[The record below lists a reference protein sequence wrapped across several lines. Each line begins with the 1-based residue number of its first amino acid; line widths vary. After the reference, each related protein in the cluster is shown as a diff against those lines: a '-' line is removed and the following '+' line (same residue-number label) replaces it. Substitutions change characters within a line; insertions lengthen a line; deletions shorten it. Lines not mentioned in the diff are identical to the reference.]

1 MIIGFLGGGNMG
13 SALMQRLVK
22 SRPAGFDAVKAYDPT
37 EAAQKRL
44 ADIGV
49 ALASSAD
56 ELFAD
61 CDMIVLAVKPQ
72 VLEKAVAPYA
82 GALSG
87 KFVVS
92 IAAGWTLEQLHKL
105 LPESAHVLRVMPN
118 TPALV
123 GCGMT
128 ALCDSPE
135 LSSDERAAA
144 EALFGS
150 VGEYVWLSEHLIDAV
165 TGVSGS
171 GAAYVYMFIDAMACG
186 GVRMGLPRSVA
197 VKLAAQTVK
206 GAAEMVL
213 STNEHPDALR
223 DAVCSPA
230 GTTIEA
236 VRVLEERGLRPAV
249 MDAVIACAEK
259 SRDMARSK

>member
-13 SALMQRLVK
+13 SALMQGLVK

-105 LPESAHVLRVMPN
+105 LP
-118 TPALV
+118 
-123 GCGMT
+123 
-128 ALCDSPE
+128 
-135 LSSDERAAA
+135 
-144 EALFGS
+144 
-150 VGEYVWLSEHLIDAV
+150 
-165 TGVSGS
+165 
-171 GAAYVYMFIDAMACG
+171 
-186 GVRMGLPRSVA
+186 
-197 VKLAAQTVK
+197 
-206 GAAEMVL
+206 
-213 STNEHPDALR
+213 
-223 DAVCSPA
+223 
-230 GTTIEA
+230 
-236 VRVLEERGLRPAV
+236 
-249 MDAVIACAEK
+249 
-259 SRDMARSK
+259 

>member
-1 MIIGFLGGGNMG
+1 MKIGFLGGGNMG
-13 SALMQRLVK
+13 SALMQGLIK
-22 SRPAGFDAVKAYDPT
+22 SESAGFDAIMAYDPT
-37 EAAQKRL
+37 EDAQKRL
-44 ADIGV
+44 NDMGV
-49 ALASSAD
+49 KLAASAE
-56 ELFAD
+56 ELFKI
-61 CDMIVLAVKPQ
+61 CDMTVLAVKPQ
-72 VLEKAVAPYA
+72 VLENAVAPYA
-82 GALSG
+82 DALDG

-92 IAAGWTLEQLHKL
+92 IAAGWTLKKLHIL

-118 TPALV
+118 TPALA
-123 GCGMT
+123 GCGIT
-128 ALCDSPE
+128 ALCDTPE
-135 LSSDERAAA
+135 LTQTERAAA
-144 EALFGS
+144 EALFKA
-150 VGEYVWLSEHLIDAV
+150 VGEYVWLDEHLIDAV

-186 GVRMGLPRSVA
+186 GVRMGLPRNIA

-213 STNEHPDALR
+213 QTGEHPDALR

-259 SRDMARSK
+259 SRDMAADK